1 MKIGLKP
8 CRAFLL
14 ADACNNSSRERNAWR
29 SLPTCDRMAEA
40 HVRLSQMPIARM
52 HKAMHGWYS
61 APHGCTTRR
70 MHAHV
75 WQLSTRITLAE
86 KSCWMCRFP
95 FHEINALICACVTSA
110 SIILPTLRSCSYF
123 FAHCIFQTQG
133 QVVRH
138 KVPCV
143 GVAAAQRCHQLS
155 AGRWGQ

>member
-1 MKIGLKP
+1 MKIGFKP

-14 ADACNNSSRERNAWR
+14 ADACNNSSHERNAWR

-95 FHEINALICACVTSA
+95 FHEINALICACVMSA
-110 SIILPTLRSCSYF
+110 SIWSATAMCHKCVNHTAHAALMLIF
-123 FAHCIFQTQG
+123 FLLTAFF
-133 QVVRH
+133 RR
-138 KVPCV
+138 K
-143 GVAAAQRCHQLS
+143 
-155 AGRWGQ
+155 GR